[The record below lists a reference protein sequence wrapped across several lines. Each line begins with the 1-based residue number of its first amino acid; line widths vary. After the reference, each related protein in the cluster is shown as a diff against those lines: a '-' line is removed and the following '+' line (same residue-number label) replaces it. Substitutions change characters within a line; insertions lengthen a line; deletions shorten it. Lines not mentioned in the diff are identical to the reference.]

1 MAGGLVALDEVGLL
15 GVSGPVEVLDLA
27 VQDGLSERVEGSVVG
42 QRSHRHHGLV
52 EAGQQLGEVV
62 LENLNNLV
70 IRVDVL
76 WSNLGWVH
84 HSSDTT

>member
-27 VQDGLSERVEGSVVG
+27 VEDGLSERVEGSVVG

-70 IRVDVL
+70 VRVGVTF
-76 WSNLGWVH
+76 GRVH
-84 HSSDTT
+84 HCKATL

>member
-27 VQDGLSERVEGSVVG
+27 VQDGLSERVKGSVVG

-52 EAGQQLGEVV
+52 EAG
-62 LENLNNLV
+62 
-70 IRVDVL
+70 
-76 WSNLGWVH
+76 
-84 HSSDTT
+84 

>member
-1 MAGGLVALDEVGLL
+1 MALDEVGLL

-27 VQDGLSERVEGSVVG
+27 VEDGLSERVKGSVVG

-70 IRVDVL
+70 NYKS

-84 HSSDTT
+84 HCKATL

>member
-1 MAGGLVALDEVGLL
+1 MALDEVGLL

-27 VQDGLSERVEGSVVG
+27 VEDGLSERVKGSVVG

-52 EAGQQLGEVV
+52 EAGQKLGEVV

-70 IRVDVL
+70 VRVDVQ

-84 HSSDTT
+84 HCKATQ